1 MVGGVC
7 YGNGFEGSSGD
18 TTEIFFRGFCRGP
31 EENTGT
37 LSSVIA
43 FWSKFEK
50 RIFLI

>member
-7 YGNGFEGSSGD
+7 FGNGFEGSSGAP
-18 TTEIFFRGFCRGP
+18 TEIFFGGFCRGT
-31 EENTGT
+31 EENTET

-50 RIFLI
+50 RIFRI